1 MRVEYLIVFSF
12 ISLISCS
19 EEKDNQ
25 FCRCMEINKKFTEKL
40 SKSRNKK
47 ESESLYREKMK
58 VCEPYHTMGGK
69 ELKKL
74 QKECK
79 N

>member
-1 MRVEYLIVFSF
+1 
-12 ISLISCS
+12 
-19 EEKDNQ
+19 
-25 FCRCMEINKKFTEKL
+25 MEINKKFTEKL